1 MKVAEQAAL
10 RNRYTLDIYKQT
22 NELFHY
28 PVKLLEILEVYDSTK
43 NDEERLQALV
53 RIGDVC
59 NSFKSMRAEFEKTYS
74 QTRFMESPEG
84 YIADQNH
91 HHHLSALSNNSDWI
105 FLYEMPMV
113 EKVERW
119 LKEQKDN

>member
-1 MKVAEQAAL
+1 MTVQ
-10 RNRYTLDIYKQT
+10 
-22 NELFHY
+22 
-28 PVKLLEILEVYDSTK
+28 K

-59 NSFKSMRAEFEKTYS
+59 NSFKVCVLNLKDLFANSFYG
-74 QTRFMESPEG
+74 ESG
-84 YIADQNH
+84 GVYCRQNH

-113 EKVERW
+113 EKSG
-119 LKEQKDN
+119 KDG